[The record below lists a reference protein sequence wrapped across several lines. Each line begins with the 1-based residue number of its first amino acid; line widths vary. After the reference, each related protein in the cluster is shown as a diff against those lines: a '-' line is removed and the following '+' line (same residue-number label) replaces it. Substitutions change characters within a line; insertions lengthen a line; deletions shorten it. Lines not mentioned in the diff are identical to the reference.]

1 MKNYEVKYATKEL
14 ADKKIVK
21 VQQTN
26 KRLAYLVSNMFTK
39 MKNGF
44 AKKVNPIIVVFQE
57 EQASRVVEKEEVKV
71 EEPVVAKAEP
81 VVPTPSATDDN
92 KKYIV
97 KAYLADI
104 EALSRNKKVLSQAP
118 KKLLISELFVKKLIG
133 NRMKNINLLNKK
145 VEKPEDK
152 KLSFA
157 DAQEEAVYKY
167 ISLNEEMKDLIKLV
181 EDKKAQMISLAKEHG
196 LTRSMVE
203 KAMAKK
209 AK

>member
-1 MKNYEVKYATKEL
+1 
-14 ADKKIVK
+14 
-21 VQQTN
+21 
-26 KRLAYLVSNMFTK
+26 
-39 MKNGF
+39 
-44 AKKVNPIIVVFQE
+44 
-57 EQASRVVEKEEVKV
+57 
-71 EEPVVAKAEP
+71 
-81 VVPTPSATDDN
+81 
-92 KKYIV
+92 
-97 KAYLADI
+97 
-104 EALSRNKKVLSQAP
+104 
-118 KKLLISELFVKKLIG
+118 
-133 NRMKNINLLNKK
+133 MKNINLLNKK

-203 KAMAKK
+203 NAMAKK